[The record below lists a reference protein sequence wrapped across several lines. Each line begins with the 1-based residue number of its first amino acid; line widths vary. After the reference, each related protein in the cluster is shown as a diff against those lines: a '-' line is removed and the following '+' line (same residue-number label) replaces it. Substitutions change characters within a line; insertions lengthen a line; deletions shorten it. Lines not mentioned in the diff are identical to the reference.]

1 MDIVGCKHHLETHK
15 MYSAT
20 VIGQRKKKTLH
31 VNDQTAMIDIF
42 VLVMNGLTAK
52 PCGPLRVIQPLIRGI
67 AE

>member
-20 VIGQRKKKTLH
+20 VIGQRKKTLH
-31 VNDQTAMIDIF
+31 VNDQAALIDIF

-52 PCGPLRVIQPLIRGI
+52 PHGPLRVIQPLIRGI